1 MNLVAVFLAA
11 HIGAIS
17 SSIGAAAGILIFFK
31 KWAKS
36 IIKWTALGF

>member
-17 SSIGAAAGILIFFK
+17 GSIGTAAKAYFFTK
-31 KWAKS
+31 
-36 IIKWTALGF
+36 IRPNLQ